1 MANWR
6 QCECVL
12 PLPDGCKYSA
22 IVEAS
27 SVFQAALLFRDL
39 CNKGPAEFKRPRIAD
54 DTQIELRLI
63 YKVDMKRALAY
74 AAWAESREG
83 KKARQQR

>member
-1 MANWR
+1 MGNWR

-12 PLPDGCKYSA
+12 PLPDGRKHSA

-27 SVFQAALLFRDL
+27 SLFQAALLFRDL
-39 CNKGPAEFKRPRIAD
+39 CNNGPAEFKRPRIAD
-54 DTQIELRLI
+54 DTQIEVRPI

-74 AAWAESREG
+74 ANWAESREG
-83 KKARQQR
+83 RKARSQR